1 MELGL
6 GGGVLA
12 VLEVD
17 DVEDVAPRALVAIDT
32 LGLAA
37 ALTTV
42 DGGETLWLD
51 SFE

>member
-1 MELGL
+1 MEFCF
-6 GGGVLA
+6 GGRVLPI
-12 VLEVD
+12 LEVD

-51 SFE
+51 SLE